1 MIADA
6 NLLHALSPLALAFAL
21 ALARIGGVVMLLPG
35 VGETVVPATLQA
47 GFAVALTLLLM
58 PKQRFVGWPT
68 EGPCAHG

>member
-6 NLLHALSPLALAFAL
+6 NLLHALSPLALAF

-35 VGETVVPATLQA
+35 VGETVVPATLRA

-58 PKQRFVGWPT
+58 PKQKSMG
-68 EGPCAHG
+68 